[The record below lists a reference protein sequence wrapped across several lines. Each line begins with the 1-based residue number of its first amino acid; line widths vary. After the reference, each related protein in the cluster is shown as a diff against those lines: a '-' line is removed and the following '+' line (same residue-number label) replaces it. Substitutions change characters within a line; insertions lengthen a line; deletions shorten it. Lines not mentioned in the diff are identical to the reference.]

1 MNANVK
7 ETNARTTAY
16 AIVEAS
22 VPPPLWAGNAALV
35 EQLIVMIRSHALMQH
50 PIMGRMSEGGFDAEG
65 LRYFHLEYRH
75 AFAQPFT
82 TALSQAM
89 VLAAGLEERLGAIG
103 PISAR
108 FLLTLNFLDELGFRA
123 RDRGYGGTPLES
135 HYMRLQ
141 GIFDQLGVEPEQR
154 RAYAPSAAAVRCRG
168 MMEESYGDYVRLTAA
183 LALIETI
190 APPFMGAV
198 LDNLQAQ
205 KAEGEDADYY
215 EEHAEG
221 DDVHARDS
229 WVALMQ
235 AMTPDRHEEVRSAMA
250 EWLDRM
256 VGLAD
261 SMLQRM

>member
-1 MNANVK
+1 MD
-7 ETNARTTAY
+7 TNARTTAY
-16 AIVEAS
+16 SIVEAS
-22 VPPPLWAGNAALV
+22 IPRELWAQNAAFT
-35 EQLIVMIRSHALMQH
+35 EQLMAMIRGHALMQH
-50 PIMGRMSEGGFDAEG
+50 PIAGRMSEGGFDTEG

-108 FLLTLNFLDELGFRA
+108 FLFTLNVLDELGFRA
-123 RDRGYGGTPLES
+123 LDHGFGGTPFES

-141 GIFDQLGVEPEQR
+141 GIFDQLGVAEQER
-154 RAYAPSAAAVRCRG
+154 RAYVPSAAAARCRG
-168 MMEESYGDYVRLTAA
+168 IMEESYGDYVRLTAA

-190 APPFMGAV
+190 APPFMGAI

-205 KAEGEDADYY
+205 HTEGGDADYY

-229 WVALMQ
+229 WIALTQ
-235 AMTPDRHEEVRSAMA
+235 ALTPDRHEEIRTAMA
-250 EWLDRM
+250 GWLDRM
-256 VGLAD
+256 VDLAD